1 MESVDLHV
9 LNTLADW
16 LAAGKRAW
24 LATVTQTW
32 GSAPRPV
39 GALAAFCE
47 DGRLVGSVS
56 GGCVE
61 DDLIERLKSRALAR
75 SLPEVAVYGVTNEEA
90 RRFRLPCGGTLK
102 LVVEPITE
110 AEWVAALIIAI
121 ARRELIARRLDVAT
135 GDTQLAPADAD
146 QKLFFDERTLIA
158 VYGPRW
164 RLALI
169 GASEVSRYLAEIGLA
184 LNYEVLVCD
193 PRQEYVASWDFPSVE
208 VTQTMTDDF
217 VVALK
222 PDSRTAILTLS
233 HDPKHDDLALLEA
246 LKSDASY
253 VGAMGSK
260 KTNADRRER
269 LALFDLSPAQIARL
283 RGPVGLPVGSRTPPE
298 IAVAILGELIG
309 LRNGIELAQAKTK
322 AESVAYRV
330 ATAG

>member
-1 MESVDLHV
+1 MESVDLRV

-24 LATVTQTW
+24 LATVVQTW

-61 DDLIERLKSRALAR
+61 DDLIERFRAQTLA
-75 SLPEVAVYGVTNEEA
+75 LPEVVVYGIDDDEA

-110 AEWVAALIIAI
+110 VEWVAALIEAI
-121 ARRELIARRLDVAT
+121 ERRGLLARRLDLAT
-135 GDTQLAPADAD
+135 GDTRLAPADVD

-158 VYGPRW
+158 IYGPRW

-184 LNYEVLVCD
+184 LDYEVLVCD
-193 PRQEYVASWDFPSVE
+193 PREEYVASWDFPSVP
-208 VTQTMTDDF
+208 VITAMADDF
-217 VVALK
+217 VAGFK
-222 PDSRTAILTLS
+222 PDSRTIILALS

-246 LKSDASY
+246 LKSHAFY
-253 VGAMGSK
+253 VGAIGSK
-260 KTNADRRER
+260 ATNANRRER
-269 LALFDLSPAQIARL
+269 LALFDLSAAQIARL
-283 RGPVGLPVGSRTPPE
+283 RGPIGLPVGSRTPPE
-298 IAVAILGELIG
+298 IAVAILGELTA
-309 LRNGIELAQAKTK
+309 LRNGIELAK
-322 AESVAYRV
+322 VAVEPAAYHAAAAR
-330 ATAG
+330 

>member
-32 GSAPRPV
+32 GSAPRPL

-61 DDLIERLKSRALAR
+61 DDLIERLRARTLA
-75 SLPEVAVYGVTNEEA
+75 LPEVVVYGVTSDEA

-102 LVVEPITE
+102 LVVEPITDT
-110 AEWVAALIIAI
+110 EWVAALITAI
-121 ARRELIARRLDVAT
+121 ERRELIARRLDLAT
-135 GDTQLAPADAD
+135 GDTRLAPADAD
-146 QKLFFDERTLIA
+146 QNLFFDERTLIA
-158 VYGPRW
+158 IYGPRW

-184 LNYEVLVCD
+184 LDYEVLVCD
-193 PRQEYVASWDFPSVE
+193 PREEYVASWEFPSVPV
-208 VTQTMTDDF
+208 VTAMADDF
-217 VVALK
+217 VAGLK
-222 PDSRTAILTLS
+222 PDSRTIILALS

-246 LKSDASY
+246 LKSDAFY

-260 KTNADRRER
+260 TTNAERRER
-269 LALFDLSPAQIARL
+269 LALFDLSSAQIARL
-283 RGPVGLPVGSRTPPE
+283 KGPVGLPVGSRTPPE
-298 IAVAILGELIG
+298 IAVAILCELAA
-309 LRNGIELAQAKTK
+309 LRNGIELARVV
-322 AESVAYRV
+322 AEPAAYHAAAAR
-330 ATAG
+330 

>member
-9 LNTLADW
+9 LNTSADW
-16 LAAGKRAW
+16 LATGKRAW

-61 DDLIERLKSRALAR
+61 DDLMERVRTRTLAR
-75 SLPEVAVYGVTNEEA
+75 SLPEVAVYGVTSDEA

-102 LVVEPITE
+102 LLVEPITDT
-110 AEWVAALIIAI
+110 EWVAALIAAIERREVI
-121 ARRELIARRLDVAT
+121 ARRVDLAT
-135 GDTQLAPADAD
+135 GKTRLVPADVD
-146 QKLFFDERTLIA
+146 QKLFSDEKTLITIH
-158 VYGPRW
+158 GPRW

-184 LNYEVLVCD
+184 LDYEVLVCD
-193 PRQEYVASWDFPSVE
+193 PREEYVASWDLPSMPVI
-208 VTQTMTDDF
+208 TAMADDF
-217 VVALK
+217 VAELK
-222 PDSRTAILTLS
+222 PDSRTIILALS

-246 LKSDASY
+246 LKSDAFY

-260 KTNADRRER
+260 TTNAKRRER

-283 RGPVGLPVGSRTPPE
+283 KGPVGLPVGSRTPPE
-298 IAVAILGELIG
+298 IAVAILAELTAV
-309 LRNGIELAQAKTK
+309 RNGIELARAI
-322 AESVAYRV
+322 AEPTASRAVAAR
-330 ATAG
+330 